1 MHAGLYW
8 GFLPHCFEAW
18 PHDISE
24 LWVYGSMKDLAH
36 DISHAPAGSPHH
48 HTALAH
54 LPSHVWDLSTGAAA
68 GAAAVLI
75 SMPFD
80 CVKTYLQTHGTDMAG
95 KGLRG
100 SAALFVRTGADM
112 VRRGGVGALYYGVV
126 PRLLQQVPAS
136 TVGWYV
142 IHTVQRLLEPYT
154 APTTFPTAAAVGAAA
169 VAAIVP
175 HPPLAA
181 RSASASASAAAA
193 GSATSATGSATVAT
207 AVAGQRHRHGV
218 DGCDR

>member
-1 MHAGLYW
+1 
-8 GFLPHCFEAW
+8 
-18 PHDISE
+18 
-24 LWVYGSMKDLAH
+24 MKDLAH

-48 HTALAH
+48 RTALAH

-126 PRLLQQVPAS
+126 PRLMQQVPAS

-175 HPPLAA
+175 HPPLAVRSA
-181 RSASASASAAAA
+181 SASASASAAAA
-193 GSATSATGSATVAT
+193 GSATAAT
-207 AVAGQRHRHGV
+207 AVTGQQHRRGV